1 MFCLVI
7 NLYRIKGSE
16 HKELLKSLYI
26 ESTMDPGNPV
36 FNAFLATIFT
46 WLMTLAGAAL
56 VFLPLQGERKLLDSS
71 LGFAAGI
78 MIAASFWSLLVPA
91 IELSPTGVYAWF
103 PPAAGFL
110 AGGLF
115 LSAMDRI
122 IPHLHPGCDPEGL
135 PTTWRRNRLLL
146 LAVVIHNLPE
156 GLAIGVAFGAAAST
170 GGLAAPLA
178 LALGIGIQNLPE
190 GAAVSLP
197 LLGEGLSRWRSF
209 IYGQLSGI
217 IEVLGGVGG
226 ALMVY
231 SFSGI
236 MPYALGFAAGAMIFV
251 VIEDLIPE
259 CQSGGNTDLATVSAL
274 MGFVLMMVL
283 DLALT

>member
-1 MFCLVI
+1 
-7 NLYRIKGSE
+7 
-16 HKELLKSLYI
+16 
-26 ESTMDPGNPV
+26 MDPGNPV
-36 FNAFLATIFT
+36 FNAFLATLFT
-46 WLMTLAGAAL
+46 WLMTLAGAAM
-56 VFLPLQGERKLLDSS
+56 VFLPVKAERKLLDSS

-91 IELSPTGVYAWF
+91 IELSSPEGYAWL
-103 PPAAGFL
+103 PPAVGFL

-115 LSAMDRI
+115 LAAVDKI
-122 IPHLHPGCDPEGL
+122 IPHLHPGCDPEDAEGL

-146 LAVVIHNLPE
+146 LAVAIHNLPE
-156 GLAIGVAFGAAAST
+156 GLAVGVAFGAAAGT
-170 GGLAAPLA
+170 GGLAAPIA

-197 LLGEGLSRWRSF
+197 LRGEGLSRWRSF
-209 IYGQLSGI
+209 TYGQLSGI
-217 IEVLGGVGG
+217 IEILGGVAG
-226 ALMVY
+226 ALTVY
-231 SFSGI
+231 SFSWA

-274 MGFVLMMVL
+274 LGFVIMMIL